1 MRYVSARFRDG
12 GPIRSIVLVLLL
24 VGVWLVWS
32 GLTVVVD
39 LSGEGPIVSVPHVLL
54 PVFMVG
60 SVGFTAWLVNRMDAV
75 DHEGGPVHLTG
86 RFAAY
91 LPWLI
96 KEIVLSNIHVAQVIL
111 DRDLPIAPQ
120 LVRVRTTQQTDLG
133 HVIHANSITIT
144 PGTVSLDVRDGTIL
158 VHALTAE
165 TADGVK
171 SGDMDKRVTWVEGE
185 A

>member
-1 MRYVSARFRDG
+1 M
-12 GPIRSIVLVLLL
+12 LVLLTA
-24 VGVWLVWS
+24 VWLLWS

-39 LSGEGPIVSVPHVLL
+39 PSGEGPLVAVPHVLL

-60 SVGFTAWLVNRMDAV
+60 SVGFTTWVLSRMDAV
-75 DHEGGPVHLTG
+75 DRESSPIHVTG
-86 RFAAY
+86 RFLVY
-91 LPWLI
+91 FPWLV
-96 KEIVLSNIHVAQVIL
+96 KEIVLSNLHVAGVIL

-120 LVRVRTTQQTDLG
+120 LVRVHTSQQTDLG

-158 VHALTAE
+158 VHALTLD
-165 TADGVK
+165 TAAGVK
-171 SGDMDKRVTWVEGE
+171 SGDMDKRVTWVEGG